1 MSEKQMYFKVQFDN
15 WDSLQ
20 PDTKNLIQFYLKDAF
35 IYTEYFNS
43 ELYDNPNFYQMFS
56 WSSVNSYYIVDSYPI
71 LQTYLGGLI
80 PCRACM
86 TIDQSRVVINDI
98 AKINNR
104 NSIQYLTF
112 GNHTITPIIDGK
124 VNNDISYAALP
135 NGNEDQ
141 IAPLVGNY
149 TYDPTF
155 VLRTSSFNIFCNSE
169 PVSVHYKIGIC
180 PINEDFNFTIYT
192 PPFKNNSH
200 MSADEII
207 ELLKSSTFTA
217 YNYDWNGNNCI
228 YMSADTDNGYIT
240 VDVSAVVTRIIAACA
255 YDSDIKFLIYMQLCK
270 DETGEQ
276 FEDITVENSDGY
288 IYYGNYAVSGDA
300 LKLYITDQHL
310 DDNAYIESD
319 IIYQNV

>member
-15 WDSLQ
+15 WNSLQ

-35 IYTEYFNS
+35 VGTEYLNS
-43 ELYDNPNFYQMFS
+43 GLYDNPNFYNMLS
-56 WSSVNSYYIVDSYPI
+56 WSSVNSYYIIDSQPI
-71 LQTYLGGLI
+71 LQTYLGGLT
-80 PCRACM
+80 PHRACM
-86 TIDQSRVVINDI
+86 TISQSRVNLDG
-98 AKINNR
+98 

-112 GNHTITPIIDGK
+112 GNHTITPVIDGK
-124 VNNDISYAALP
+124 TNDDISYAALP
-135 NGNEDQ
+135 DGNENQ

-192 PPFKNNSH
+192 PPFKGSIH
-200 MSADEII
+200 MSADVII

-217 YNYDWNGNNCI
+217 HNYSQGDNNCI
-228 YMSADTDNGYIT
+228 YMSADTDSGYIT
-240 VDVSAVVTRIIAACA
+240 VDLSAVVTRIIAVCA

-276 FEDITVENSDGY
+276 FGDITVENSDGY
-288 IYYGNYAVSGDA
+288 IYHGDYAVSDIS
-300 LKLYITDQHL
+300 LLELYITDQHL
-310 DDNAYIESD
+310 DDNAYIESG
-319 IIYQNV
+319 IINQLV